1 MTSYKILFISTKAI
15 TQNIFFNNFINNT
28 SFDITLGCSDV
39 SNLKFK
45 KKKIKF
51 NFDST
56 LIYLLNPISFILELI
71 KIRKKI
77 NNKFDLVITNN
88 PLASMYIR
96 LAFIPL
102 LKIFI
107 F

>member
-45 KKKIKF
+45 K
-51 NFDST
+51 
-56 LIYLLNPISFILELI
+56 E
-71 KIRKKI
+71 
-77 NNKFDLVITNN
+77 NKV
-88 PLASMYIR
+88 
-96 LAFIPL
+96 
-102 LKIFI
+102 
-107 F
+107 